1 MNKHILL
8 SIIFGLSL
16 SAATP
21 AQAAWY
27 DWIPGVSWLRSP
39 QAPAQP
45 AQAAQPK
52 GISEYQLKVVEVPNQ
67 QVVKTTWFSNLFSNP
82 LAGFYTRFSAWW
94 NKDIVRKQQKTETEQ
109 IISNLQLM
117 AQERARQNIE
127 HQQTINYLQ
136 ETSQE
141 RAKKILEL
149 KENKEK
155 ETEDL
160 KTKIAALTQQ
170 VTNLQNQ
177 QINGNNSPAE
187 IETLKKREQE
197 LQKDLDIYK
206 QLDQEKTK
214 LISDAGKTLEL
225 QLKETKSLKTEND
238 VLKATQQKTN
248 AELEEEKKVTK
259 KMASLS
265 VITQN
270 ELQEQLNTEKK
281 AQEVRN
287 DAIKQSLNEFAQRFN
302 TQILGFEKKAT
313 EKLNNLDQ
321 RVFKI
326 ATAVKAKQLVEP
338 NHLNLSVT
346 GDFLKIEKN
355 PNNPQ
360 QSETEKGIDLIG
372 QSLQM
377 DKEFID
383 KQIIQGSAYA
393 RKILNSLEKEIPT
406 STQEEYLKSIVA
418 LNWFFYSHALENKQ
432 GFEEGTFVIEDKD
445 FKFYN
450 FFMDYI
456 KKFNPAIKGD
466 ATDPLAHYSNN
477 PYGYSRDASHFVH
490 MKKKFRPYGIDMRLG
505 NSSELPLLP
514 AQKKHMLFGIV
525 DPDKHHI
532 YVKPE
537 NHGIYY
543 ADGLI
548 GHIGEFALAQARKPT
563 WVGSCAKGVLSYFGY
578 DIGTDDDKNNRKERI
593 PQQFL
598 TEFTEAIKSDD
609 NLKENHADLLKN
621 AKVEGI
627 KTLTKPELANSEK
640 IQKLLAEYRNEYDN
654 VENRYG
660 REIHI
665 SRNNL
670 LSLAGAQQ

>member
-27 DWIPGVSWLRSP
+27 DWIPGVSWLRGP

-52 GISEYQLKVVEVPNQ
+52 GNISEYQLKTVEVPNQ

-94 NKDIVRKQQKTETEQ
+94 NKDKVTAQKFRTRLADETKLVENLHA
-109 IISNLQLM
+109 IS
-117 AQERARQNIE
+117 RE
-127 HQQTINYLQ
+127 H
-136 ETSQE
+136 
-141 RAKKILEL
+141 AADAL
-149 KENKEK
+149 KFYEESDKKEK

-160 KTKIAALTQQ
+160 NTKIAALTQQ
-170 VTNLQNQ
+170 VTNLQDQ
-177 QINGNNSPAE
+177 QINGNNSTAE
-187 IETLKKREQE
+187 IEALKKREQE
-197 LQKDLDIYK
+197 LQELLAKYEQIK
-206 QLDQEKTK
+206 QAQAKV
-214 LISDAGKTLEL
+214 ISDAGKLLKLKQEET
-225 QLKETKSLKTEND
+225 QLLKTEND
-238 VLKATQQKTN
+238 ALKTAQQKTN
-248 AELEEEKKVTK
+248 AELG
-259 KMASLS
+259 
-265 VITQN
+265 
-270 ELQEQLNTEKK
+270 TEKNIVKTMARVATITTNGLESQLAK
-281 AQEVRN
+281 AN
-287 DAIKQSLNEFAQRFN
+287 DDNQVMVKSLESFAQNFNKQVDSFRIKADQKLNKLNE
-302 TQILGFEKKAT
+302 
-313 EKLNNLDQ
+313 
-321 RVFKI
+321 RVLKI
-326 ATAVKAKQLVEP
+326 ATAVKEKQLVEP

-355 PNNPQ
+355 PNKPQ

-393 RKILNSLEKEIPT
+393 KKILNSLEKEIPT

-563 WVGSCAKGVLSYFGY
+563 WVGSCAKGVLGYFGY